1 MKKTIWYLVH
11 DLTDMTQLRFRGQKS
26 LINHLR
32 DIGCCFDNN
41 VLPQIKLPAKNKE
54 EIEDEDVGEIY
65 LISENEHE
73 ICVERLM

>member
-1 MKKTIWYLVH
+1 
-11 DLTDMTQLRFRGQKS
+11 MTQLRFRGQKS